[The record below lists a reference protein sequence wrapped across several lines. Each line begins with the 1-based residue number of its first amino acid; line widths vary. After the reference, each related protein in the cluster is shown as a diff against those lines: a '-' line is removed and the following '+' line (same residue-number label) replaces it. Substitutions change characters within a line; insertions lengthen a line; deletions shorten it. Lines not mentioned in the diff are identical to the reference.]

1 MLQNRVEELKFDGEN
16 IIPKRFIIEVP
27 LTFEMMQD
35 CFSYSGMDAPT
46 EIKRMLMEVLGETI
60 DELILT
66 ERPTHVDENWLKG
79 KLNQVKITIEEQK

>member
-1 MLQNRVEELKFDGEN
+1 MLQKRIEELKIDGEN
-16 IIPKRFIIEVP
+16 IIPKRIIIEVP
-27 LTFEMMQD
+27 LTFEMIQD
-35 CFSYSGMDAPT
+35 CFSYSAMDAPT

-66 ERPTHVDENWLKG
+66 ERPTYVDENWLKG